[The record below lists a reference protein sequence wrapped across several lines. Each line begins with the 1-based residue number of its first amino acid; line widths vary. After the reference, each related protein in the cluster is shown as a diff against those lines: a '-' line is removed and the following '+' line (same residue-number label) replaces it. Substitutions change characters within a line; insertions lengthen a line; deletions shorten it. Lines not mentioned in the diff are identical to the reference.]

1 MGGLIGWC
9 CWLLFVVFYGCCFF
23 GLLFGLR
30 FVDAVDCWVVNCYG
44 FVLVI
49 WLVGLCLLDFG
60 LVVGWCWVVGC

>member
-1 MGGLIGWC
+1 M
-9 CWLLFVVFYGCCFF
+9 FYGCCFF

-30 FVDAVDCWVVNCYG
+30 FVGAVGCWIVDCYG

-60 LVVGWCWVVGC
+60 LVVGWR